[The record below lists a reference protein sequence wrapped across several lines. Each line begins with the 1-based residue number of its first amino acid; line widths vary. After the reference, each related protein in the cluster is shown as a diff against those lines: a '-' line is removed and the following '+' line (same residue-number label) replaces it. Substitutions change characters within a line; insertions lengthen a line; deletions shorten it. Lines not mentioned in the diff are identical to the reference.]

1 MYWWES
7 ISINTQDFKGIFLLG
22 DEKGLEGQHRKLSY
36 TSAHV
41 LRPLAAWNNALPSLC
56 FAQEANLHNSAVWT
70 ALRRRKLLSAKCFYI
85 YMLIKRNESEMVRSG
100 LKRYHLRKK
109 EYFWPISDS
118 CLTGVTNKLWRTSE
132 WTNFKIEMFS
142 KPLRYHTHACSVL
155 RGASLSNLKFSMPQ
169 EVRKGPFATL
179 NTKSSRN
186 FFKRISRTNVV
197 LFIYYQR

>member
-41 LRPLAAWNNALPSLC
+41 LRPLGITLC
-56 FAQEANLHNSAVWT
+56 HLFEFAQEANLHNSAVWT

-197 LFIYYQR
+197 LFIYFQR